1 VGWLACV
8 VYSTSPS
15 FWLAV
20 HARADFWRARPRSPY
35 CLLLPLWIAMWI
47 VVALITAPWRH
58 IMLYR
63 TPWSWLP
70 AVLLAAA
77 GVGLYSRSFK
87 GFSARQL
94 GGIPE
99 VLAGS
104 QEQRLVTT
112 GIRSRVRHPVYLGH
126 FCQMVAWSLG
136 TGLAV
141 CYGLTAFAL
150 ITGAI
155 MIRMEDRE
163 LERRFGAEYA
173 AYRQRVP
180 AVWPTLGR

>member
-1 VGWLACV
+1 MGWLACV
-8 VYSTSPS
+8 VYSTIPL
-15 FWLAV
+15 FWLAI
-20 HARADFWRARPRSPY
+20 HARADFWRARRSPY
-35 CLLLPLWIAMWI
+35 RVLLPLWAAMWL
-47 VVALITAPWRH
+47 VGALITAPWRE
-58 IMLYR
+58 IAFYKTL
-63 TPWSWLP
+63 WSWLP
-70 AVLLAAA
+70 AILLFAA
-77 GVGLYSRSFK
+77 GFWLYSKSLK
-87 GFSARQL
+87 GFSAQQL

-99 VLAGS
+99 VLAGP

-126 FCQMVAWSLG
+126 LCQMLAWTLG

-141 CYGLTAFAL
+141 CYGLTAFSL
-150 ITGAI
+150 LTGAI

-163 LERRFGAEYA
+163 LERRFGADYA